1 MFRLLVQ
8 RREAVFRAEKSWD
21 DSAETR
27 RIRRMTHQTLRK
39 VTGDVEE
46 RFHFNTA
53 LSAIMEMVNFLYLV
67 EDAAWDSPGTSPALK
82 EAVEILL
89 HMLSPFGPHISEELW
104 EMIGG
109 EGLVSSRPWPKFDA
123 EVARAEEILVVV

>member
-1 MFRLLVQ
+1 
-8 RREAVFRAEKSWD
+8 
-21 DSAETR
+21 
-27 RIRRMTHQTLRK
+27 
-39 VTGDVEE
+39 
-46 RFHFNTA
+46 
-53 LSAIMEMVNFLYLV
+53 MVNFLYLV

-123 EVARAEEILVVV
+123 EVARAKEILVVVQINGKLRSRITVDAGATEEEIRSMVMADPRVLEYTEGKKIRKMVYVPRKLVSIVV